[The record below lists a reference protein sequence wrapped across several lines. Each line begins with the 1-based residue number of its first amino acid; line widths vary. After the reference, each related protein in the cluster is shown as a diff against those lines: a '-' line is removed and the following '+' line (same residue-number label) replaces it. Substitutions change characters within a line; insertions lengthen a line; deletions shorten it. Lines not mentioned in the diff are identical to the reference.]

1 MILYANGDSFVA
13 GVELAD
19 DLLPGHPGYLPYFAT
34 NAEKDKNR
42 QWIDKTYD
50 LKHPY
55 GREREQ
61 KRKLLNKMEYER
73 SFPTKLARL
82 LGCDHINRAQG
93 GSSLDRIARTTL
105 ADLIELKEQ
114 DKDITAVIGTTC
126 PSRSEIST
134 PFGFSHDVDE
144 TGFRMT
150 WDQIST
156 TFLAG
161 HHNEGSITAMIQY
174 RIEHDKNYHQMV
186 TAFKNI
192 ILISDFCKLHGIRLY
207 WVANN
212 IDILNQVEVERELE
226 DCKDYKMLRQ
236 YCDLRYTT
244 DMAKIA
250 SGMQSKDVLCPAF
263 HYSEK
268 VHVETAFDLFS
279 KIAC

>member
-19 DLLPGHPGYLPYFAT
+19 DLLPRHPGYLPYYAT
-34 NAEKDKNR
+34 NAEKDRNR

-50 LKHPY
+50 LNHPY
-55 GREREQ
+55 GKEREQ
-61 KRKLLNKMEYER
+61 KRKTLIKTEYER

-105 ADLIELKEQ
+105 SDLIELKDK
-114 DKDITAVIGTTC
+114 DKDIIAVIGTTC

-134 PFGFSHDVDE
+134 PFGYSHDIDE
-144 TGFRMT
+144 TGY

-156 TFLAG
+156 TFLSG
-161 HHNEGSITAMIQY
+161 HQNDGPITAMIKY
-174 RIEHDKNYHQMV
+174 RVEHDKNYHQMV
-186 TAFKNI
+186 SAFKNI
-192 ILISDFCKLHGIRLY
+192 ILISDFCKLQNIKLY

-212 IDILNQVEVERELE
+212 IDILNQVQVERELE
-226 DCKDYKMLRQ
+226 DCKDYQMLRR
-236 YCDLRYTT
+236 YCDLQYTT
-244 DMAKIA
+244 NMAKIA
-250 SGMQSKDVLCPAF
+250 STMESKDILCPAF

-268 VHVETAFDLFS
+268 VHVETAFDLFT
-279 KIAC
+279 KITC